1 MQLTESSRLTR
12 LRSRLPDVRLPPWL
26 GPFGREPWIVLGPL
40 ILVQWLALLALALTV
55 RHNSWLYYQGGD
67 QTYYYTAAWMMS
79 HWSLPT
85 AEVGWGWSYLLAP
98 IAGPGG
104 SNVLSGLPGV
114 ILLNTLVL
122 LPAALLA
129 VYGIAARIAGRLLGY
144 WTAAL
149 WIALPYLAI
158 PLFVQ
163 RYHGKYVEQTLP
175 QTFGLTPL
183 ADFPSMV
190 LLLVGAY
197 LIVRALDGN
206 DWREPV
212 LAGLVL
218 GFAFCVKPSNVIFF
232 FAAGLAFLV
241 AWRWR
246 QLVVFGAAL
255 LPGVLLVVLW
265 KQRGLG
271 TQPLFAA
278 GGSDLAAIGLP
289 LPGGTLA
296 AIGRYVNINWDH
308 LRLNRDQL
316 REFFWAIRPLQWVL
330 IAGVLAIGRRSWPK
344 AALVAAWLGGFL
356 IVKGTSDQASVE
368 DASFFRL
375 LMPSFPAFVFLLASV
390 PLLVPKLGAAVAARF
405 PPVTVRHP
413 RRLNRLIAACA
424 IVFVLVPIVVL
435 AATRVQVGP
444 TTVKNDEEHT
454 SIPVSGR
461 LKLSAQQTGSG
472 AVRLSWT
479 APYRGSVHVFYAI
492 LRARPAYPD
501 PSNPEERT
509 VVEGV
514 ACRPRPSHAAQD
526 CHLYMPRIAATRTTS
541 FVDRPPPGRWS
552 YRVALAA
559 NWQDSP
565 SGGDLLVVSRPATV
579 ALG

>member
-1 MQLTESSRLTR
+1 
-12 LRSRLPDVRLPPWL
+12 
-26 GPFGREPWIVLGPL
+26 
-40 ILVQWLALLALALTV
+40 
-55 RHNSWLYYQGGD
+55 
-67 QTYYYTAAWMMS
+67 
-79 HWSLPT
+79 
-85 AEVGWGWSYLLAP
+85 
-98 IAGPGG
+98 
-104 SNVLSGLPGV
+104 
-114 ILLNTLVL
+114 
-122 LPAALLA
+122 
-129 VYGIAARIAGRLLGY
+129 
-144 WTAAL
+144 
-149 WIALPYLAI
+149 
-158 PLFVQ
+158 
-163 RYHGKYVEQTLP
+163 
-175 QTFGLTPL
+175 
-183 ADFPSMV
+183 
-190 LLLVGAY
+190 
-197 LIVRALDGN
+197 
-206 DWREPV
+206 
-212 LAGLVL
+212 
-218 GFAFCVKPSNVIFF
+218 VIFF
-232 FAAGLAFLV
+232 FAAGLALLV

-344 AALVAAWLGGFL
+344 AALVAAWLGSFL